1 MKKFWVGADEF
12 GCELRNVRREM
23 VERADC
29 LSRRIWRNSE
39 NAANSILGE
48 KRTRNEQVEQAY
60 GQAMKLFGS
69 LQSKLL
75 ALEEH
80 LGVEVKWVEPESKP
94 GHYEVKKV
102 RK

>member
-1 MKKFWVGADEF
+1 MTRKEFQAGLDRATTTAD
-12 GCELRNVRREM
+12 
-23 VERADC
+23 
-29 LSRRIWRNSE
+29 LSRRFFYDLIATERQ
-39 NAANSILGE
+39 
-48 KRTRNEQVEQAY
+48 TRNEQIEQAY

-94 GHYEVKKV
+94 GHYEAVKVKKARV
-102 RK
+102 SDGRV